1 MKCSLFKIVLCLL
14 MFSLIACAQQ
24 PPREPEQALGNIRLV
39 TLYRDRALVT
49 REIIIP
55 AGDPLRSI
63 DVPDLPELVVPD
75 SVFADG
81 NEQTVVRAV
90 RVSPRPAS
98 PPQRDE
104 VRALDEQISKLTRQ
118 REEVQQMLQVVSRD
132 IESLDELVSFSSA
145 AGKSDLNRGVLNAET
160 LTELS
165 TFSMQKHRELANEK
179 FEYEKQLKVLD
190 GQLQRAQWSHSQAT
204 SGQQSA
210 NYQAKIFVETP
221 DGDAGTVRLSYLVG
235 GCGWSPQYTVRG
247 RIGEPE
253 FELRYSALVQQMS
266 GEDWEGISLI
276 LSTASPS
283 VSAPDRV

>member
-145 AGKSDLNRGVLNAET
+145 AGKT
-160 LTELS
+160 
-165 TFSMQKHRELANEK
+165 
-179 FEYEKQLKVLD
+179 
-190 GQLQRAQWSHSQAT
+190 
-204 SGQQSA
+204 
-210 NYQAKIFVETP
+210 I
-221 DGDAGTVRLSYLVG
+221 
-235 GCGWSPQYTVRG
+235 
-247 RIGEPE
+247 
-253 FELRYSALVQQMS
+253 
-266 GEDWEGISLI
+266 
-276 LSTASPS
+276 
-283 VSAPDRV
+283 